1 MTNKELLAKYLEFLT
16 ARGKSKAYYNYIRI
30 WLNYM
35 EENKIETIT
44 QEVITNFFITNAQY
58 KDGTKCCF
66 IKAGRDYYS
75 NFLQIPKESNEWCK
89 IKLIKVPQ
97 RIAEYF
103 TEKELEEAKKQ
114 LITNFSRKMTPN
126 KIRAVLDFMY
136 YSGCRKDELL
146 TLKRQDINLE
156 ENTAKLYGKGKK
168 ERIICFP
175 NKVKKEIEIYFN
187 SENEENNAFNIKL
200 GKLHYLIKMIN
211 KYSGGKK
218 IHCHSFRHGYAK
230 TCLRKGIPLPT
241 LSRLLGHASILTTMV
256 YANPSEQE
264 MKETYQEKMNKGKD
278 NES

>member
-1 MTNKELLAKYLEFLT
+1 MNNNLEEYRQYLLA
-16 ARGKSKAYYNYIRI
+16 RGQSLNYRNIIRI
-30 WLNYM
+30 WLAYT
-35 EENKIETIT
+35 EENKIEIIT
-44 QEVITNFFITNAQY
+44 QNDITNFFITNSQY
-58 KDGTKCCF
+58 SIKSRNQF
-66 IKAGRDYYS
+66 IMAGRSYYTAYM
-75 NFLQIPKESNEWCK
+75 QVPKEQNEWYK
-89 IKLIKVPQ
+89 IKLMKVPQ

-175 NKVKKEIEIYFN
+175 NKVKKEIELYFN

-264 MKETYQEKMNKGKD
+264 MKETYQEKMNKGKE

>member
-30 WLNYM
+30 WLAYM

-44 QEVITNFFITNAQY
+44 QQVITDFFIKNSQY

-75 NFLQIPKESNEWCK
+75 NFLQIPKEENEWCK

-114 LITNFSRKMTPN
+114 LVTNFSRKMTPL
-126 KIRAVLDFMY
+126 KIRTILDFLY
-136 YSGCRKDELL
+136 YTGIRKEEFLTLMRKDI
-146 TLKRQDINLE
+146 DLE
-156 ENTAKLYGKGKK
+156 NNTAKVYGKGKK
-168 ERIICFP
+168 ERFICYP
-175 NKVKKEIEIYFN
+175 NKVKKELEEYFKT
-187 SENEENNAFNIKL
+187 ENEENNAFNIKL

-211 KYSGGKK
+211 KYTGKN
-218 IHCHSFRHGYAK
+218 IHCHSFRHGFAK
-230 TCLRKGIPLPT
+230 NCLNKGVNLPSV
-241 LSRLLGHASILTTMV
+241 SRLLGHSSIMTTMI
-256 YANPSEQE
+256 YANPSEKEMQE
-264 MKETYQEKMNKGKD
+264 NYQAKMNKGKD
-278 NES
+278 NEDI